1 MMIKFRKT
9 PEGVK
14 LKFFFKNDLR
24 QNKLQ
29 LKE

>member
-14 LKFFFKNDLR
+14 FKFFFKNDLR